1 MGDTKLQKSTSEEEL
16 VRSEMKTTTTEM
28 APAASDAGE
37 IAKEEVDAVFA
48 AALAAAP
55 LREVP
60 PPPSFIRQTDE
71 TKEEEVKEEIGVNVV
86 NVPPPPNA
94 TMGNNTIQREQ
105 HEQRAISTFIVKA
118 DDDEK
123 IITQTEKEEEKLALT
138 AREAFL
144 ATFANYD
151 KKKTLGLRNGDEKE
165 DEERGKML
173 PSSSEAIKLKNPP
186 PNPIRLQSPYGL
198 IDPLKC
204 TATGTLVSGC
214 KKNETAKVYVQM
226 RDEMGNALTKPT
238 KEEVE
243 MMKKCGKMTVEGRV
257 LLASTTKEN
266 AAKEEFD
273 TFELKVMDGKS
284 LVYYGEYRPL
294 ERGTYN
300 VYVDVVFNEQRNPKN
315 NGRFK
320 IEGSPF
326 PVYSEDAGGAH
337 LHNGIGENERER
349 SNIGDFKTNVN
360 ANTSN
365 AAQNDAHAPSTGIDG
380 PTSFDIG
387 GGISVENDK
396 DDKRTVHVAN
406 LSIAMNQDALV
417 QLMSHVGT
425 VVATKM
431 GGEGKTYAFVE
442 FLSHEQART
451 AKGLNGM
458 EIGGRSL
465 KVEFSKQSRLI
476 GTTTNVVIHYGP
488 QQQLALEQEQKK
500 KEKRK
505 RGERTRE
512 KSNERGKRQSAR
524 GKRERRE
531 ERERA
536 RAQEIL
542 AAEKSKPIYSNPNVR
557 HQIEMQKVLEG
568 KTEEEILLER
578 ARAQKRMKPDQP
590 GKLMTAAERAAKR
603 AQEISARLNAKR

>member
-1 MGDTKLQKSTSEEEL
+1 MYTSCVCVVSFCLLFFSSSRDEQREQQQQSESVSFYARMCCVCVGVPLFFHNFTFKKKSGGQTQNCKNQLEKISESKKTKI
-16 VRSEMKTTTTEM
+16 TTEM
-28 APAASDAGE
+28 APASDAGE

-48 AALAAAP
+48 AALAAAPP

-214 KKNETAKVYVQM
+214 KKSETAKVYVQM

-266 AAKEEFD
+266 ALKEEFD

-294 ERGTYN
+294 
-300 VYVDVVFNEQRNPKN
+300 
-315 NGRFK
+315 
-320 IEGSPF
+320 
-326 PVYSEDAGGAH
+326 
-337 LHNGIGENERER
+337 
-349 SNIGDFKTNVN
+349 
-360 ANTSN
+360 
-365 AAQNDAHAPSTGIDG
+365 
-380 PTSFDIG
+380 
-387 GGISVENDK
+387 
-396 DDKRTVHVAN
+396 
-406 LSIAMNQDALV
+406 
-417 QLMSHVGT
+417 
-425 VVATKM
+425 
-431 GGEGKTYAFVE
+431 
-442 FLSHEQART
+442 
-451 AKGLNGM
+451 
-458 EIGGRSL
+458 
-465 KVEFSKQSRLI
+465 
-476 GTTTNVVIHYGP
+476 
-488 QQQLALEQEQKK
+488 
-500 KEKRK
+500 
-505 RGERTRE
+505 
-512 KSNERGKRQSAR
+512 
-524 GKRERRE
+524 RE
-531 ERERA
+531 ERTTYMWMWCSTSKEIRRITDGLRLKGRRFRSILKIREERIFIT
-536 RAQEIL
+536 ESVKMKGN
-542 AAEKSKPIYSNPNVR
+542 AA
-557 HQIEMQKVLEG
+557 
-568 KTEEEILLER
+568 T
-578 ARAQKRMKPDQP
+578 
-590 GKLMTAAERAAKR
+590 
-603 AQEISARLNAKR
+603 